1 MWRIEKC
8 EVFLDEAGKAT
19 IEERTSWFL
28 GEIHLF
34 YTGYLDTVR
43 EMVETQVKLEVLHM
57 GFSLGNTDEERI
69 EEAAQLVKKQTGAVE
84 ETGKFLNRLGKL
96 VSEYR

>member
-1 MWRIEKC
+1 
-8 EVFLDEAGKAT
+8 
-19 IEERTSWFL
+19 
-28 GEIHLF
+28 
-34 YTGYLDTVR
+34 
-43 EMVETQVKLEVLHM
+43 M